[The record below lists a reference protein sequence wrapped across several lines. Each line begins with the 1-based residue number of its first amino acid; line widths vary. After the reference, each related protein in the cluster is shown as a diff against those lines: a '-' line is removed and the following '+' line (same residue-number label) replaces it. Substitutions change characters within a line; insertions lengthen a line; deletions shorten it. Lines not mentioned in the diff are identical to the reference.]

1 MSHIYKPSIGS
12 ISHGTMRPEDLIPCF
27 AAELEACVKS
37 SGAHTGRT
45 NLYLEARE
53 ITDFDSEEASEVLSD
68 LFDALNEYAPE
79 GTYFGAHEGD
89 GSDYG
94 FWPVEDN

>member
-1 MSHIYKPSIGS
+1 MQP
-12 ISHGTMRPEDLIPCF
+12 RDLIPAF
-27 AAELEACVKS
+27 AAELRRCCNAHPGNLTLAGEALLVD
-37 SGAHTGRT
+37 
-45 NLYLEARE
+45 LES
-53 ITDFDSEEASEVLSD
+53 DEAQDLLND

-94 FWPVEDN
+94 FWPHDCL